1 MRKEYGRGSNHVNE
15 KVHAGIHDDYL
26 RNKIMLLGP

>member
-1 MRKEYGRGSNHVNE
+1 MSKEYGQRSNHVNE
-15 KVHAGIHDDYL
+15 KVYAGIHDYYL